1 MEYIRQHLGWNKI
14 SFMGHS
20 LGRQNINFSYL
31 KYINKK
37 CNILHYS
44 SINDMNYPTSHL
56 TFLVFVQSGTG
67 ISGVVITYLYGAFY
81 PNIVDFSICLDAAKP
96 LIYKNNN
103 DRIAK
108 LIQNFMKYNTKY
120 ELQSDDP
127 PSYTLEE
134 IMMKLSAG
142 KSVFY
147 EHTHHLIE

>member
-1 MEYIRQHLGWNKI
+1 
-14 SFMGHS
+14 
-20 LGRQNINFSYL
+20 
-31 KYINKK
+31 
-37 CNILHYS
+37 
-44 SINDMNYPTSHL
+44 MNYPTSHL

-108 LIQNFMKYNTKY
+108 LIQNFMKYTKY